1 VNPSQCFISIALPTS
16 QSRSVNYGYQLVLI
30 WRKCLELFEVNPV
43 FAFNSDAA
51 FVKRA
56 ANHTLDDTARRVV
69 AEVQNQVNVL
79 GRGTDIQRAIQM
91 YGRIGANVD
100 LVVTKTGFVGDP
112 THPVQERTMA
122 SLFMEDMIGTTEGI
136 VEDVFYIP
144 STAIRRIFG
153 FVSAHKILLVIVMFS
168 ILANVFLSARSTVT
182 YWHQRN
188 AERMMQK
195 IGVKPNSAM
204 VRMVSLKEIDDLV
217 KTGLQGANATDASL
231 W

>member
-1 VNPSQCFISIALPTS
+1 MS
-16 QSRSVNYGYQLVLI
+16 QSRSANYEFLLVSI
-30 WRKCLELFEVNPV
+30 WPKSLELSEVHLVCMLNLH
-43 FAFNSDAA
+43 AA
-51 FVKRA
+51 FVKKA
-56 ANHTLDDTARRVV
+56 ANRALEDTARRVV
-69 AEVQNQVNVL
+69 SEVQNQVNVL

-91 YGRIGANVD
+91 YGRIGATAD

-112 THPVQERTMA
+112 EHPLQERTMA

-136 VEDVFYIP
+136 VEDVFYLP
-144 STAIRRIFG
+144 STVIHRIFG
-153 FVSAHKILLVIVMFS
+153 FVTAHKILIIIVMFS

-182 YWHQRN
+182 YWHQRS

-195 IGVKPNSAM
+195 IGVKPNNAM

-217 KTGLQGANATDASL
+217 KTGLQGANATDMSL